1 MTPPSP
7 PTRFAPALA
16 SLVLAGI
23 VLALYARGLGYPLVF
38 DDASLTEEFL
48 RAYAGNFRLDLRRF
62 AYGSFGLTY
71 ALLGFDLAWLRLGN
85 VLLHA
90 AASVALFALGARLL
104 GALAPEVPAT
114 RRTAAAFV
122 GAALFAAH
130 PVSAYAVAYL
140 MQRSIVMATAFSL
153 VALACFLEGLLRRR
167 VAWHLAAVAAY
178 FVAVFSKEHAVMLP
192 VIALALAVLLRGPSW
207 RPEGEPSWRLW
218 RELALP
224 LGLMGVV
231 AIGIVLLQ
239 RGLIGAAYE
248 PLAQA
253 AIAQLAESRP
263 SASASISR
271 APAGEGS
278 LHAAS
283 IVNQGALFLRYV
295 STWLVP
301 WPGAMAVD
309 LRTAFPA
316 SWLAWP
322 QLAGFVAWLAWA
334 AAGVVLLLKGGRR
347 GLAGFAMLAPWLLGL
362 TEFVAVR
369 IAEPFVLYRSYLW
382 MSLAPLAAAALLA
395 TSAVRRAT
403 WIAVAL
409 AIALCAALASERL
422 STFSSEVA
430 LWDDAVAKLGG
441 DASVPLADR
450 PVRFRGIAHFR
461 AGRDAE
467 ARADFERALAI
478 APREAENWLARG
490 TLLMRAARSDAA
502 LADFDRA
509 LQLEPRL
516 ADALER
522 RCVVLMRLRRLDD
535 ALASCRRAL
544 ELAPHAALNHTSLG
558 MALALAG
565 RANDAEAAYRGALA
579 MAPSSADTRY
589 QLGVLLA
596 GTGRLDAARLEWRR
610 ACGHGHRAACARIA
624 ARERP

>member
-1 MTPPSP
+1 MTPPRFLQ
-7 PTRFAPALA
+7 RFAPAVA
-16 SLVLAGI
+16 VLALVAI
-23 VLALYARGLGYPLVF
+23 ALSLYARGLGYPLVF

-48 RAYAGNFRLDLRRF
+48 RAYADTFRLDLRRF

-71 ALLGFDLAWLRLGN
+71 ALLGFDIGWLRLGN

-90 AASVALFALGARLL
+90 MASVALFALGARLL
-104 GALAPEVPAT
+104 GALAPEVPAA
-114 RRTAAAFV
+114 RRTAAAFA
-122 GAALFAAH
+122 GAVLFAAH
-130 PVSAYAVAYL
+130 PVSVYAVAYL

-167 VAWHLAAVAAY
+167 VAWHFAAVAAY

-192 VIALALAVLLRGPSW
+192 AVALALAVLVRGPSW
-207 RPEGEPSWRLW
+207 RLA

-224 LGLMGVV
+224 LGLMGLV
-231 AIGIVLLQ
+231 AVGILLLQ

-253 AIAQLAESRP
+253 AIAQLAESRS
-263 SASASISR
+263 SASASPT
-271 APAGEGS
+271 AAAAGAGG

-295 STWLVP
+295 ATWLVP

-309 LRTAFPA
+309 VRSSFPA

-334 AAGVVLLLKGGRR
+334 AAGAALLLKGGRR

-395 TSAVRRAT
+395 MPALRRAA
-403 WIAVAL
+403 WIAPAL

-422 STFSSEVA
+422 STFASEVA

-441 DASVPLADR
+441 DTSVPLADR

-467 ARADFERALAI
+467 ALADFERALAI

-490 TLLMRAARSDAA
+490 TLLMRAGRSDAA
-502 LADFDRA
+502 LADFDHA

-544 ELAPHAALNHTSLG
+544 ELAPHTALNHTSLG

-565 RANDAEAAYRGALA
+565 QANEAEAAYRRALA

-596 GTGRLDAARLEWRR
+596 GTGRGDAARAEWRL
-610 ACGHGHRAACARIA
+610 ACDRGHRAACARLES
-624 ARERP
+624 R

>member
-1 MTPPSP
+1 MAPPSP
-7 PTRFAPALA
+7 LARYAPALA
-16 SLVLAGI
+16 SLALAGI
-23 VLALYARGLGYPLVF
+23 ALALYARGLGYPPVF

-48 RAYAGNFRLDLRRF
+48 RAYAGSFRLDLRRF

-71 ALLGFDLAWLRLGN
+71 ALLGFDLGWLRLGN
-85 VLLHA
+85 VLMHA

-114 RRTAAAFV
+114 RRTVAAFA

-130 PVSAYAVAYL
+130 PVAVYAVAYL

-153 VALACFLEGLLRRR
+153 AALACFLEGLLRRR

-178 FVAVFSKEHAVMLP
+178 FLAVFSKEHSVMLP
-192 VIALALAVLLRGPSW
+192 AVALALAVLVRGPSW
-207 RPEGEPSWRLW
+207 RLA

-231 AIGIVLLQ
+231 AVGIVLLQ

-248 PLAQA
+248 PLALA
-253 AIAQLAESRP
+253 VIAQLAESRP
-263 SASASISR
+263 SAPAS
-271 APAGEGS
+271 APAGDGG

-295 STWLVP
+295 ATWLVP

-309 LRTAFPA
+309 VRTAFPA

-322 QLAGFVAWLAWA
+322 QLAGFIAWLAWA
-334 AAGVVLLLKGGRR
+334 VAGASLLLKGGRR
-347 GLAGFAMLAPWLLGL
+347 GLAGFAMLAPWLLAF

-395 TSAVRRAT
+395 APAVRRAAG
-403 WIAVAL
+403 IAAAL

-441 DASVPLADR
+441 DTGVPLADR
-450 PVRFRGIAHFR
+450 PVRFRGIAQFR

-467 ARADFERALAI
+467 ALADFERALAI

-490 TLLMRAARSDAA
+490 TLMMRSARSDAA

-544 ELAPHAALNHTSLG
+544 DLAPHTALNHTSYG

-565 RANDAEAAYRGALA
+565 RAAEAEAEYRRALA

-589 QLGVLLA
+589 QHGVLLA
-596 GTGRLDAARLEWRR
+596 GTGRGDAARAEWRL
-610 ACGHGHRAACARIA
+610 ACDRGHRAACARLES
-624 ARERP
+624 R

>member
-1 MTPPSP
+1 MAPPSP
-7 PTRFAPALA
+7 LTRFAPALA
-16 SLVLAGI
+16 SLALAGI
-23 VLALYARGLGYPLVF
+23 AVALYARGLGYPLVF

-48 RAYAGNFRLDLRRF
+48 RAYAGTFRLDLRRL
-62 AYGSFGLTY
+62 AYVSFGATY
-71 ALLGFDLAWLRLGN
+71 ALFGLDLGWLRLGN
-85 VLLHA
+85 LLLHA
-90 AASVALFALGARLL
+90 AASIALFALGARTL
-104 GALAPEVPAT
+104 GLLAPDVPAT
-114 RRTAAAFV
+114 RRTAAAFA

-130 PVSAYAVAYL
+130 PVAVYAVQYL

-153 VALACFLEGLLRRR
+153 VALLLFVEGLARRR
-167 VAWHLAAVAAY
+167 AAWHVAAAAAY
-178 FVAVFSKEHAVMLP
+178 ACAVFSKEHAVMLP
-192 VIALALAVLLRGPSW
+192 AVALMLAILLRGPS
-207 RPEGEPSWRLW
+207 RALA

-239 RGLIGAAYE
+239 RGLVGAAYE

-263 SASASISR
+263 AASASAS
-271 APAGEGS
+271 APASSASTGDSG

-295 STWLVP
+295 ATWLVP

-316 SWLAWP
+316 AWHAWP

-334 AAGVVLLLKGGRR
+334 VAGAALLLKGGRR

-403 WIAVAL
+403 WIAAAL

-430 LWDDAVAKLGG
+430 LWDDAVARLGG
-441 DASVPLADR
+441 DTSMPLADR
-450 PVRFRGIAHFR
+450 PVRFRGIAQFR

-467 ARADFERALAI
+467 ALADFERALAI

-490 TLLMRAARSDAA
+490 TLLMRSARSDAA

-544 ELAPHAALNHTSLG
+544 ELAPHTALNHTSLG

-565 RANDAEAAYRGALA
+565 RANEAEAAYRRALA

-596 GTGRLDAARLEWRR
+596 GTGRGDAARAEWRL
-610 ACGHGHRAACARIA
+610 ACDRGHRAACARLES
-624 ARERP
+624 R